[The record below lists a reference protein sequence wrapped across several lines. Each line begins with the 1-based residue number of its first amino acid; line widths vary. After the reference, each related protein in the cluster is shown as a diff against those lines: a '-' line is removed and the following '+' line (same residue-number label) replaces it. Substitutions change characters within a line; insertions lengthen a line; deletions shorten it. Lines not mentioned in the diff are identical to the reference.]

1 MAIFG
6 IAALIVGVA
15 VVSLRNQKKLQAA
28 YEEVQAA
35 NNAKRDFLSKMSH
48 DIRTPMNAIMGMTE
62 LIERHAGDQTVV
74 EEYLKKLR
82 ISEKYLLTLLNAI
95 LDMGRIDSGKIELEH
110 TPFSLADMT
119 EEVAVI
125 LQDMAN
131 QKGQELRTDTSNVRH
146 ILVVGDKGKLEQTLI
161 NLLTNASNFTPQNGK
176 ILLRIEEAEE
186 GNFVFTVKDNG
197 IGIAEDQKEHIFEAF
212 SRVEDSR
219 TSAVA
224 GIGLGLSIVKSYVDM
239 AGGTIHVES
248 EPGKGTEFILRI
260 PLEIQNIQTLPS
272 EEMKKTEEKGDIQE
286 KEESSMLGGLH
297 VLLVEDNE
305 LNREIAQELLE
316 TMGAEVDCA
325 ENGKEAVDQFTAS
338 EPGRYDV
345 VLMDLQMPVMDG
357 LEASR
362 QIRGS
367 GRKDQNVPIF
377 ALSANDGEEDIRNI
391 REAGMN
397 GHLSKPFDVGKVY
410 QLLKGIEESR

>member
-1 MAIFG
+1 M
-6 IAALIVGVA
+6 
-15 VVSLRNQKKLQAA
+15 
-28 YEEVQAA
+28 
-35 NNAKRDFLSKMSH
+35 
-48 DIRTPMNAIMGMTE
+48 
-62 LIERHAGDQTVV
+62 
-74 EEYLKKLR
+74 
-82 ISEKYLLTLLNAI
+82 
-95 LDMGRIDSGKIELEH
+95 
-110 TPFSLADMT
+110 
-119 EEVAVI
+119 
-125 LQDMAN
+125 
-131 QKGQELRTDTSNVRH
+131 
-146 ILVVGDKGKLEQTLI
+146 I

-224 GIGLGLSIVKSYVDM
+224 GTGLGLSIVKSYVDM

-272 EEMKKTEEKGDIQE
+272 EEMKKAEEKDDIQD

-367 GRKDQNVPIF
+367 GREDQNVPIF

-410 QLLKGIEESR
+410 QFLKGIEESR